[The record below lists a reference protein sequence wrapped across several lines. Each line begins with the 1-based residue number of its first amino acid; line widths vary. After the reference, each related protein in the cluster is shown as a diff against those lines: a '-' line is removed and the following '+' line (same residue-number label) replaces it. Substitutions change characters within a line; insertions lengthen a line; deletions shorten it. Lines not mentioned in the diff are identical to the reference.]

1 MIDGVPYA
9 AGSGYLL
16 KAISSFLASYPTYSD
31 FVSALVAGT
40 LPIDISFNSAGWSI
54 QPTPLNKA
62 NLLDDTVAATLKT
75 LAGLSSNPATPNA
88 AFSAL
93 ATAVAGG
100 AKIATGSYTGNGLY
114 GSSHPCSLTFNF
126 APKVVLIYAGYTS
139 GAWYWNPFCNSNYNS
154 VSNIMVGDMLTTNY
168 VSGTGFFVT
177 YTSST
182 RSFGKKSADGK
193 TFSWYNPDS
202 ASQQFNDSG
211 SIFYALAIG

>member
-40 LPIDISFNSAGWSI
+40 LPIDISFNSAGWST

-62 NLLDDTVAATLKT
+62 NLLDDTVAAALKT
-75 LAGLSSNPATPNA
+75 LAGLSSDPATPNA
-88 AFSAL
+88 ALSAL

-114 GSSHPCSLTFNF
+114 GSSYPCSLTF
-126 APKVVLIYAGYTS
+126 
-139 GAWYWNPFCNSNYNS
+139 PFVPRIVFLCGPANYNS
-154 VSNIMVGDMLTTNY
+154 SAYYHLLATRPYPFVESSTGNDVLTTTW
-168 VSGTGFFVT
+168 SSTGF
-177 YTSST
+177 
-182 RSFGKKSADGK
+182 
-193 TFSWYNPDS
+193 
-202 ASQQFNDSG
+202 
-211 SIFYALAIG
+211 L

>member
-40 LPIDISFNSAGWSI
+40 LPIDISFNSAGWST

-62 NLLDDTVAATLKT
+62 NLLDDTVATTLKT

-88 AFSAL
+88 ALSAL

-114 GSSHPCSLTFNF
+114 GSSHPCSLTFPFVPALVFILDRTSNGANIKLF
-126 APKVVLIYAGYTS
+126 FPQMYSSDYSS
-139 GAWYWNPFCNSNYNS
+139 GAYADDYFRTWNSTMAKIIGKTLYW
-154 VSNIMVGDMLTTNY
+154 
-168 VSGTGFFVT
+168 
-177 YTSST
+177 
-182 RSFGKKSADGK
+182 RSDYSADMQ
-193 TFSWYNPDS
+193 TN
-202 ASQQFNDSG
+202 NSG
-211 SIFYALAIG
+211 AVYTYYAIG